1 MLPGVVAAAVWAAAE
16 PALGRAL
23 GVPWYSDRRLLGG
36 LLGVGPAGALAVHLA
51 NGAIFGATFAYLG
64 GRGPVRGVLAA
75 QAENLA
81 LWPAMA
87 VVDHVHPDRESS
99 AWPPLLTNSRVFA
112 YEAAAHA
119 LFGAVLGGL
128 LRQADS
134 SPS

>member
-64 GRGPVRGVLAA
+64 GRGSVHGVLAA

-87 VVDHVHPDRESS
+87 VVDQVHPDRESS
-99 AWPPLLTNSRVFA
+99 AWPPLLTNRRVFA

-128 LRQADS
+128 LRQADY